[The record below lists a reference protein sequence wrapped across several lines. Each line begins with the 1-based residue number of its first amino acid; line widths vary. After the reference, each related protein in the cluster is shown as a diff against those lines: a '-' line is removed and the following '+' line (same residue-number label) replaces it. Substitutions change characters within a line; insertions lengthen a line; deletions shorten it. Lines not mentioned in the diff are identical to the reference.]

1 MKIISPI
8 NEIKQILNLINVHNY
23 HCLEKIKNVAEQ
35 WWSAPG
41 MPLVQRPSDHQWNT
55 PSELHHYYDDFFPYE
70 EGILLSLLLIK

>member
-8 NEIKQILNLINVHNY
+8 NEIKQIVNLINVHNY

-41 MPLVQRPSDHQWNT
+41 MPLEQRALATTSGT
-55 PSELHHYYDDFFPYE
+55 PLVNCITITMTFFPTKKAFCYRFF
-70 EGILLSLLLIK
+70 